1 MNETILARKADDFNL
16 QENIVDG
23 NTLGLKLKYYVS
35 GIPVTFNLCL
45 NIASREEVCYTFF
58 NYFYNFNL
66 TNVCFQLS
74 ENIMLPVWRNILQLY
89 EENSALK
96 DLLIKKDIEIEQY
109 KIEGAVLKRSNYF
122 AAHLF

>member
-45 NIASREEVCYTFF
+45 NIASREEVCYTFLIF
-58 NYFYNFNL
+58 F
-66 TNVCFQLS
+66 FQL
-74 ENIMLPVWRNILQLY
+74 ELY
-89 EENSALK
+89 KCLVPAFRKHFASSLEE
-96 DLLIKKDIEIEQY
+96 LITT
-109 KIEGAVLKRSNYF
+109 L
-122 AAHLF
+122 